1 MNPVYITGLSS
12 FLPNAPIPNNEMEA
26 VLGKLEN
33 QPSRVKNF
41 VLASNGIKTRH
52 YAIDPATGRRT
63 HTNAQLSAEAVSRLL
78 SSLDLP
84 LDVVEG
90 LACGTSSPDQMIPSH
105 ANMVAGELGLPP
117 SEIVSASG
125 VCVSGMAA
133 MKYGYMSVALG
144 QSRNF
149 VATGSERA
157 SAFLDKRSFRPMLH
171 AEAKDVESAPMVTFE
186 KEFLRWM
193 LSDGAGAVIMEPNPR
208 SDQLNLKIEAL
219 DLRSW
224 AGERPVCMYAGMNKN
239 RDGSFTYWADEEDPR
254 TLVAKGY
261 MLLQQDARVLE
272 RHMVD
277 VAARA
282 MEYFRETRKLDPDSI
297 DWFLPHLSSMYFKGR
312 LAERL
317 AAERVGIP
325 EEKWFTNL
333 AERGNT
339 GAASIY
345 IMLDELFR
353 SGRLSKGDRILCAVP
368 ESARFTMAGMLLTVC

>member
-1 MNPVYITGLSS
+1 
-12 FLPNAPIPNNEMEA
+12 
-26 VLGKLEN
+26 
-33 QPSRVKNF
+33 
-41 VLASNGIKTRH
+41 
-52 YAIDPATGRRT
+52 
-63 HTNAQLSAEAVSRLL
+63 
-78 SSLDLP
+78 
-84 LDVVEG
+84 VEG

-117 SEIVSASG
+117 SEIVSTSG
-125 VCVSGMAA
+125 VCASGMAA

-157 SAFLDKRSFRPMLH
+157 SAFLDKPSFEPMLH
-171 AEAKDVESAPMVTFE
+171 EEEKEVESAPMVTFE

-193 LSDGAGAVIMEPNPR
+193 LSDGAGAVIMEPDPR
-208 SDQLNLKIEAL
+208 TDQLNLKIETL
-219 DLRSW
+219 DLRCW
-224 AGERPVCMYAGMNKN
+224 AGERPVCMYGGMNKN
-239 RDGSFTYWADEEDPR
+239 RDGSFTYWADEEDRR
-254 TLVAKGY
+254 TLIAKGY

-272 RHMVD
+272 QNMVD

-282 MEYFRETRKLDPDSI
+282 MEYFMQTRNFDPDSI

-317 AAERVGIP
+317 AADGVEIP

-345 IMLDELFR
+345 IMLDELFQ
-353 SGRLSKGDRILCAVP
+353 SGRLSKGERILCAVP